1 MATLPTTSRPT
12 ATAGEWARPAIR
24 SPAGTPR
31 RPATPARRAPA
42 PVRASG
48 DDADENLARRA
59 SVGPIAADR
68 GVQRR
73 AAAGRTVLAGR
84 NPPSRRSCTPKSSS
98 FSDAFV
104 PPPNAVHGPR
114 CPPTYQET
122 VLPFSLPSPR
132 RFLPLAAAGALT
144 ALTLAACGS
153 SGSSGSTTASSTS
166 SAPAPAPA
174 TSGSPTA
181 AHNAAD
187 VNFAE
192 LMIPHHQQ
200 AIEMATLA
208 GTRAANGQVKTIA
221 ERVRAAQGPEITTMT
236 GWLTSWGQPT
246 AVPSTTARPMG
257 STSGMG
263 GSPVPGMTPDPMGST
278 SGMGGSPSPGMGG
291 TTSPYGM
298 MSDAEMGMLQGL
310 TGSAFD
316 REFLT
321 MMIGHHQGA
330 IALARTEKAAGQ
342 YRPAT
347 DLARSIET
355 SQTGEVT
362 EMQTLLAQI

>member
-1 MATLPTTSRPT
+1 LP
-12 ATAGEWARPAIR
+12 
-24 SPAGTPR
+24 
-31 RPATPARRAPA
+31 
-42 PVRASG
+42 
-48 DDADENLARRA
+48 
-59 SVGPIAADR
+59 
-68 GVQRR
+68 
-73 AAAGRTVLAGR
+73 
-84 NPPSRRSCTPKSSS
+84 SSLS
-98 FSDAFV
+98 
-104 PPPNAVHGPR
+104 
-114 CPPTYQET
+114 
-122 VLPFSLPSPR
+122 SPR

-166 SAPAPAPA
+166 SAPAPA

-221 ERVRAAQGPEITTMT
+221 ERVRTAQGPEITTMT

-246 AVPSTTARPMG
+246 AVPSTPARPMG

-263 GSPVPGMTPDPMGST
+263 GSPVPGM
-278 SGMGGSPSPGMGG
+278 GGDDL
-291 TTSPYGM
+291 PYGM

-321 MMIGHHQGA
+321 MMIAHHQGA
-330 IALARTEKAAGQ
+330 IAIARTEKAQGQ

>member
-1 MATLPTTSRPT
+1 MFLFFLFFFFKQKT
-12 ATAGEWARPAIR
+12 AYEMLRSLVGSEMCIR
-24 SPAGTPR
+24 
-31 RPATPARRAPA
+31 
-42 PVRASG
+42 
-48 DDADENLARRA
+48 
-59 SVGPIAADR
+59 DR
-68 GVQRR
+68 
-73 AAAGRTVLAGR
+73 
-84 NPPSRRSCTPKSSS
+84 
-98 FSDAFV
+98 
-104 PPPNAVHGPR
+104 
-114 CPPTYQET
+114 
-122 VLPFSLPSPR
+122 
-132 RFLPLAAAGALT
+132 
-144 ALTLAACGS
+144 
-153 SGSSGSTTASSTS
+153 
-166 SAPAPAPA
+166 
-174 TSGSPTA
+174 
-181 AHNAAD
+181 
-187 VNFAE
+187 
-192 LMIPHHQQ
+192 
-200 AIEMATLA
+200 A

-236 GWLTSWGQPT
+236 GWLTSWDQPT
-246 AVPSTTARPMG
+246 
-257 STSGMG
+257 
-263 GSPVPGMTPDPMGST
+263 PVPGMTARPMGST

-310 TGSAFD
+310 TGSEFD

>member
-1 MATLPTTSRPT
+1 M
-12 ATAGEWARPAIR
+12 
-24 SPAGTPR
+24 
-31 RPATPARRAPA
+31 
-42 PVRASG
+42 
-48 DDADENLARRA
+48 
-59 SVGPIAADR
+59 
-68 GVQRR
+68 
-73 AAAGRTVLAGR
+73 
-84 NPPSRRSCTPKSSS
+84 
-98 FSDAFV
+98 
-104 PPPNAVHGPR
+104 
-114 CPPTYQET
+114 
-122 VLPFSLPSPR
+122 
-132 RFLPLAAAGALT
+132 PLAAAGALT

-153 SGSSGSTTASSTS
+153 SGSSGSNTASSIS
-166 SAPAPAPA
+166 SAPAPAPAA

-236 GWLTSWGQPT
+236 GWLTSWDQPT
-246 AVPSTTARPMG
+246 AVPSTTAR
-257 STSGMG
+257 
-263 GSPVPGMTPDPMGST
+263 PMGST

-362 EMQTLLAQI
+362 EIRPCSRRSDGRLRTPPRGASRDASGVRRAARRPASCRDVRRGVDTAALQTAHGMSEKAPAEYLVRQASSRVPRPPGQQPSPCRRGRDEGFHRGPPSHRRTVEVLLIASLYVEASSWGWALPRRLAVTLVVRLG

>member
-1 MATLPTTSRPT
+1 MLRARSV
-12 ATAGEWARPAIR
+12 AGLYWPCAF
-24 SPAGTPR
+24 S
-31 RPATPARRAPA
+31 
-42 PVRASG
+42 VRAIAIAPWWCAIIMVRNSRSN
-48 DDADENLARRA
+48 ADPVKPWSIPISA
-59 SVGPIAADR
+59 SLIIPYGEV
-68 GVQRR
+68 
-73 AAAGRTVLAGR
+73 
-84 NPPSRRSCTPKSSS
+84 
-98 FSDAFV
+98 V
-104 PPPNAVHGPR
+104 PPMPGDGLPPIPDVDPIGPGVMPGTGL
-114 CPPTYQET
+114 PPI
-122 VLPFSLPSPR
+122 P
-132 RFLPLAAAGALT
+132 
-144 ALTLAACGS
+144 
-153 SGSSGSTTASSTS
+153 
-166 SAPAPAPA
+166 
-174 TSGSPTA
+174 
-181 AHNAAD
+181 D
-187 VNFAE
+187 VDP
-192 LMIPHHQQ
+192 I
-200 AIEMATLA
+200 
-208 GTRAANGQVKTIA
+208 G
-221 ERVRAAQGPEITTMT
+221 RAAQGPEITTMT

-310 TGSAFD
+310 TESAFD

-321 MMIGHHQGA
+321 MMIAHHQGA
-330 IALARTEKAAGQ
+330 IAIARTEKAQGQ

>member
-1 MATLPTTSRPT
+1 LPS
-12 ATAGEWARPAIR
+12 
-24 SPAGTPR
+24 
-31 RPATPARRAPA
+31 
-42 PVRASG
+42 
-48 DDADENLARRA
+48 
-59 SVGPIAADR
+59 
-68 GVQRR
+68 
-73 AAAGRTVLAGR
+73 
-84 NPPSRRSCTPKSSS
+84 
-98 FSDAFV
+98 
-104 PPPNAVHGPR
+104 
-114 CPPTYQET
+114 
-122 VLPFSLPSPR
+122 SLPSPR

-236 GWLTSWGQPT
+236 GWLTSWDQPT

>member
-1 MATLPTTSRPT
+1 MVRAFLPT
-12 ATAGEWARPAIR
+12 
-24 SPAGTPR
+24 
-31 RPATPARRAPA
+31 
-42 PVRASG
+42 
-48 DDADENLARRA
+48 
-59 SVGPIAADR
+59 
-68 GVQRR
+68 
-73 AAAGRTVLAGR
+73 
-84 NPPSRRSCTPKSSS
+84 
-98 FSDAFV
+98 
-104 PPPNAVHGPR
+104 H
-114 CPPTYQET
+114 QET
-122 VLPFSLPSPR
+122 VLPSSLSPR
-132 RFLPLAAAGALT
+132 RFLPLAAVGALT
-144 ALTLAACGS
+144 ALTLTAC
-153 SGSSGSTTASSTS
+153 GSSGSTTAGSTS
-166 SAPAPAPA
+166 SAPAPAA

-187 VNFAE
+187 ANFAE

-321 MMIGHHQGA
+321 MMIAHHQGA
-330 IALARTEKAAGQ
+330 IAIARTEKAQGQ

-362 EMQTLLAQI
+362 EMETLLAQI

>member
-1 MATLPTTSRPT
+1 M
-12 ATAGEWARPAIR
+12 
-24 SPAGTPR
+24 
-31 RPATPARRAPA
+31 
-42 PVRASG
+42 
-48 DDADENLARRA
+48 
-59 SVGPIAADR
+59 
-68 GVQRR
+68 
-73 AAAGRTVLAGR
+73 
-84 NPPSRRSCTPKSSS
+84 PS
-98 FSDAFV
+98 
-104 PPPNAVHGPR
+104 
-114 CPPTYQET
+114 
-122 VLPFSLPSPR
+122 SLSSPR

-166 SAPAPAPA
+166 SAPAPA

-236 GWLTSWGQPT
+236 GWLTSWDQPT

-278 SGMGGSPSPGMGG
+278 SGMGGGPSPGMGG

>member
-73 AAAGRTVLAGR
+73 AA
-84 NPPSRRSCTPKSSS
+84 
-98 FSDAFV
+98 
-104 PPPNAVHGPR
+104 
-114 CPPTYQET
+114 
-122 VLPFSLPSPR
+122 
-132 RFLPLAAAGALT
+132 GALT

-192 LMIPHHQQ
+192 LMILHHQQ

-321 MMIGHHQGA
+321 MMIAHHQGA
-330 IALARTEKAAGQ
+330 IAIARTEKAQGQ